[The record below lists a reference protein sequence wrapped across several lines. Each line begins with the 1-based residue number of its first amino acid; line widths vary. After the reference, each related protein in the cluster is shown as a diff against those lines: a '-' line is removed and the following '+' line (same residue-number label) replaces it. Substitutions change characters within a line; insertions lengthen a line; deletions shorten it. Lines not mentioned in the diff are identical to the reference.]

1 MQNIYLQDYD
11 VNLRFPDDMSD
22 SRIDE
27 IITRDYP
34 EPDEKLVARFENPD
48 TPAASL
54 SKEDHER
61 YLQARPDMTAGRF
74 AGMAADAFTSTAGR
88 LLTNLPEFLK
98 TLAMSPIEMG
108 VSARTLAEGFA
119 RGTYDTET
127 MGRMAEGY
135 LMSKVE
141 GFGGRTNDE
150 KENQYRRFLKVKELQ
165 NVRSK
170 IDKGDKSAWNEY
182 MEWAGANGAKI
193 DPEKFNQGAAEF
205 LGEFADP
212 SLLIPGSKIGT
223 AIAKTTGRV
232 TGGAVSAAGDMM
244 SAGGRRLSDLR
255 SSATDAVGNLAS
267 KVDEASGG
275 IGRDAVPG
283 GVGAAV
289 GVGAL
294 DLGTAGMGTLA
305 VAGIPAAMEVAGGL
319 LRNFGDAMKVNPT
332 RSGGLAR
339 MALNSPDTAA
349 GYLAGKLQFLDTP
362 VNYAGRAASG
372 AVTGVGIGAGIGL
385 ATGGVEGLAQGI
397 GSGGAMGAFGG
408 TMGRFAEGATG
419 AAKRAAQDS
428 DLVTWLES
436 KSDEDRASLGR
447 YKNRDDLIRA
457 MDLEQVILGSTS
469 EAEPIIRYGTDET
482 VIGQDAQGKD
492 ITLKGGGGAY
502 TQEGGRPVIHLNTNS
517 DLRTLAHET
526 FHAIARIDGFEVM
539 VQRIKD
545 QVGKLYKD
553 QEIDKLINDYEKSG
567 KLLVTDDTP
576 GKSDRDKKFN
586 SILEEI
592 GAEYFANY
600 IKGKDS
606 NYLFKGNPIR
616 EAIRGITD
624 RFVAGKL
631 DRVHNTFKSDIFD
644 TPIKQSKALNR
655 SIDDL
660 VRARRR
666 SKRNIN
672 LSVDTPVRVYSD
684 FDLKDDAIFQE
695 LVDMGAARV
704 TATGK
709 REMIKSAAQVKK
721 IEAER
726 TRTMAKVL
734 DSVDDTGGL
743 IRDERGNYSGL
754 RFSRQQID
762 ALLASDAITG
772 TLRKALE
779 KIREM
784 PDDSGLMNVLY
795 AAATTKVKRGT
806 RYRNLPLSNRDAILY
821 NFIVSPETGTMRVKV
836 ADKTLLDQRVAK
848 EFANPETQ
856 KEFSNIEEMQRDL
869 LTYLDALSS
878 GQTPTAEVLGSA
890 KKRDILNKV
899 LRVRNQ
905 KNNIL
910 VPEGTKFNEVEK
922 NFPWRDFRLDRI
934 VQMTTRE
941 TKVNFSEDA
950 YNRAGINFSPEPTRP
965 VEDHPENQPVQGR
978 LSEPQAG
985 RIDELQKHYEKVT
998 PARIKALEKD
1008 AIDSLASRLMNLGI
1022 PVSDAKSLARESFKN
1037 IKSKVRGAMQVISGM
1052 GKSDLSRLAGVG
1064 RPSVKTR
1071 GKVNPNW
1078 LTSAF
1083 ESFENDIDL
1092 ALMKAQQVGG
1102 AESGVR
1108 QVTPEQG
1115 ESFVTGER
1123 LADTKAFG
1131 SSLRDDEA
1139 SPPRVYSSVVEGQ
1152 KFGSQGNYNLFF
1164 EWNPKTPMVV
1174 TSHHHYGV
1182 ANGITDIHASA
1193 NVGDKNARSFGDP
1206 ESETY
1211 TTLPS
1216 GKKVLDTPLLVGNK
1230 GASTARSHQLTVS
1243 TPTSGLN
1250 EVKKSYKKG
1259 GLSAARRELAKVI
1272 SNEMIGKQSQGKAK
1286 SYASPEGVPMTVAIQ
1301 RNRTE
1306 AYILN
1311 PDLANVKKVTIV
1323 SNDPSEVRIIK
1334 NNLKAAFKNNSSKM
1348 PTVQVVNKSS
1358 GESGNKGRKAITDE
1372 HYNLT
1377 GQTRFSPGSKQS
1389 ESMPAFNVKNEAG
1402 SPFADMIAEGVKTI
1416 ETRVRPSLNSIAGSR
1431 VKLIRTTGE
1440 GSGEVIGEVT
1450 VGEPKFYATKDEFDA
1465 DFDKHL
1471 VKDDSEFAFGEQ
1483 GKYGYPMLDPV
1494 KYQEPYSV
1502 DSVRDRPKGR
1512 VTTRDMP
1519 GPRFSPER
1527 MESLPS
1533 GEGPV
1538 LPKVEPPILQGPS
1551 ANVVSL
1557 TKVKAE
1563 ISKEK
1568 SPKVVDN
1575 TEIQEDMP
1583 VGLRLDIPT
1592 YERTIKA
1599 GQPVFPVAVHE
1610 KWKGKQ
1616 AGKAGKVIGYT
1627 NIAAVKNPVFTV
1639 NEKAAESIKGGKA
1652 KSTIATVEGLY
1663 SKTREIPEDIDTWTQ
1678 VGMNPRRHSYFY
1690 DRETG
1695 QPVIG
1700 GDVAISSGNT
1710 VFVKNPIY
1718 DSPGSFRFSPQR
1730 VLDSLGMYSK
1740 AQEAIEGMQQKRG
1753 TGQQFLK
1760 AMEKAGVKAEEIEDI
1775 GLDTFLKDNPRVNK
1789 EEVLDFIKANQI
1801 EMVEVTMEAKGVFRI
1816 EGVRRLAEKA
1826 FSSREDAESFWKKE
1840 ASKEY
1845 EVTQIED
1852 LPYIAKRDAIEMGN
1866 IRFPDTPVTEK
1877 KYVIVEDGNLLNE
1890 FADFKVFDDKDS
1902 ANAEVESEVQ
1912 KRFNSS
1918 SRIVED
1924 NNDTKYS
1931 DYTEPGAETGTYTER
1946 LLTAPPPVEN
1956 LMARYSELTK
1966 AFDKR
1971 SPTPEERA
1979 EYLKLERAIH
1989 GEDYKEFRFGLYHSS
2004 HFDETNIIAHVRHND
2019 RIGPDGE
2026 KILFLEEI
2034 QSDWHQEGREKGY
2047 KTDDFR
2053 KLTDAERAEL
2063 EEIENASRTSEEA
2076 WSEARRRRFN
2086 ELSGIDEQYYRS
2098 EAQAAPNAPF
2108 KKSWPEFSMKRM
2120 LKLAADEGYDAIAW
2134 TRGETQNARYQLGD
2148 KVTGIDVIDYGD
2160 SNYELMVRM
2169 PNEDVFKTVET
2180 NISKEKLPDYIG
2192 KELTRRA
2199 LSNMEGSGEGMRNAV
2214 LEGENLR
2221 LGGKGMRGFYDDKLP
2236 KLKVWKQT
2244 KDGNGNRLK
2253 PVSKMISDDLEA
2265 NYVALNDSVKK
2276 KISSQGMPRYSPEVK
2291 LNKTRDLNKRGGAIY
2306 TNERGDRAVQTSLRA
2321 GIRIYSTQG
2330 KRIGPVF
2337 KSIEK
2342 AERHLAKM
2350 GK

>member
-1 MQNIYLQDYD
+1 MQEFYLRDYD
-11 VNLRFPDDMSD
+11 VNLKFPDGMSEK
-22 SRIDE
+22 RIKG
-27 IITRDYP
+27 IIERDYP

-48 TPAASL
+48 TPASSL
-54 SKEDHER
+54 SKVDHER

-98 TLAMSPIEMG
+98 TFAMSPIEMG

-170 IDKGDKSAWNEY
+170 IDQGDKSAWNEY
-182 MEWAGANGAKI
+182 MEWAGANGATI
-193 DPEKFNQGAAEF
+193 DPKKFNQGAAEF

-223 AIAKTTGRV
+223 TIAKATGRV

-275 IGRDAVPG
+275 IGRYAVPG

-385 ATGGVEGLAQGI
+385 ATGGVEGVAQGI

-408 TMGRFAEGATG
+408 TMGRFVEGATG

-469 EAEPIIRYGTDET
+469 EAEPIIRYGNDET
-482 VIGQDAQGKD
+482 VVGQDAQGKD

-600 IKGKDS
+600 VKGKDS

-631 DRVHNTFKSDIFD
+631 DRVHDTFKSDIFK

-672 LSVDTPVRVYSD
+672 LSVDTPARVYSD

-709 REMIKSAAQVKK
+709 REMIKSKTQVKK

-754 RFSRQQID
+754 RFSRKQID

-779 KIREM
+779 KIKEM

-806 RYRNLPLSNRDAILY
+806 RYQNLPLSNRDAILY

-836 ADKTLLDQRVAK
+836 VDKTLLDQRVAK

-869 LTYLDALSS
+869 LAYLDALSS

-905 KNNIL
+905 QNNIL

-934 VQMTTRE
+934 VQMQARE
-941 TKVNFSEDA
+941 TKVNFSENA
-950 YNRAGINFSPEPTRP
+950 HNRA
-965 VEDHPENQPVQGR
+965 
-978 LSEPQAG
+978 
-985 RIDELQKHYEKVT
+985 
-998 PARIKALEKD
+998 
-1008 AIDSLASRLMNLGI
+1008 
-1022 PVSDAKSLARESFKN
+1022 
-1037 IKSKVRGAMQVISGM
+1037 
-1052 GKSDLSRLAGVG
+1052 
-1064 RPSVKTR
+1064 
-1071 GKVNPNW
+1071 KVNFRPR
-1078 LTSAF
+1078 TF
-1083 ESFENDIDL
+1083 E
-1092 ALMKAQQVGG
+1092 
-1102 AESGVR
+1102 
-1108 QVTPEQG
+1108 P
-1115 ESFVTGER
+1115 
-1123 LADTKAFG
+1123 
-1131 SSLRDDEA
+1131 
-1139 SPPRVYSSVVEGQ
+1139 
-1152 KFGSQGNYNLFF
+1152 
-1164 EWNPKTPMVV
+1164 
-1174 TSHHHYGV
+1174 
-1182 ANGITDIHASA
+1182 
-1193 NVGDKNARSFGDP
+1193 
-1206 ESETY
+1206 
-1211 TTLPS
+1211 
-1216 GKKVLDTPLLVGNK
+1216 
-1230 GASTARSHQLTVS
+1230 
-1243 TPTSGLN
+1243 
-1250 EVKKSYKKG
+1250 
-1259 GLSAARRELAKVI
+1259 
-1272 SNEMIGKQSQGKAK
+1272 
-1286 SYASPEGVPMTVAIQ
+1286 
-1301 RNRTE
+1301 
-1306 AYILN
+1306 
-1311 PDLANVKKVTIV
+1311 
-1323 SNDPSEVRIIK
+1323 
-1334 NNLKAAFKNNSSKM
+1334 
-1348 PTVQVVNKSS
+1348 
-1358 GESGNKGRKAITDE
+1358 
-1372 HYNLT
+1372 
-1377 GQTRFSPGSKQS
+1377 GQTRFSPLQQQTPEFKSWFDGSKVTDESGKPLVTYSGHGNVAMFGNKWQTSKATSGGFYFS
-1389 ESMPAFNVKNEAG
+1389 EDPKIASSYAMGKMGNREYYEGGEEYRLLDKKGNPSKRLDSRDLTPAEQKRASRYLTKHAG
-1402 SPFADMIAEGVKTI
+1402 
-1416 ETRVRPSLNSIAGSR
+1416 
-1431 VKLIRTTGE
+1431 
-1440 GSGEVIGEVT
+1440 
-1450 VGEPKFYATKDEFDA
+1450 
-1465 DFDKHL
+1465 
-1471 VKDDSEFAFGEQ
+1471 Q
-1483 GKYGYPMLDPV
+1483 DPV
-1494 KYQEPYSV
+1494 KYWEENARYDAKASRALMSGGMRRLSNIHDFLEMMGETIAYDDYDPTGKLPRAFKQTKNTFEGMLDDLGIKWNSSQRSQPGVYPVYLSIKNPLDASKPFPQTV
-1502 DSVRDRPKGR
+1502 LRDLQKAAKRERVPKWKER
-1512 VTTRDMP
+1512 ENTQWTKDMP
-1519 GPRFSPER
+1519 LAEFVEGI
-1527 MESLPS
+1527 ES
-1533 GEGPV
+1533 GNEYWTTQV
-1538 LPKVEPPILQGPS
+1538 
-1551 ANVVSL
+1551 
-1557 TKVKAE
+1557 
-1563 ISKEK
+1563 
-1568 SPKVVDN
+1568 
-1575 TEIQEDMP
+1575 
-1583 VGLRLDIPT
+1583 PT
-1592 YERTIKA
+1592 
-1599 GQPVFPVAVHE
+1599 
-1610 KWKGKQ
+1610 
-1616 AGKAGKVIGYT
+1616 
-1627 NIAAVKNPVFTV
+1627 
-1639 NEKAAESIKGGKA
+1639 KA
-1652 KSTIATVEGLY
+1652 KKIFKDHGIDGIKELGMKGAEDGVRRQTNWIAFEP
-1663 SKTREIPEDIDTWTQ
+1663 SQIK
-1678 VGMNPRRHSYFY
+1678 SA
-1690 DRETG
+1690 TG
-1695 QPVIG
+1695 
-1700 GDVAISSGNT
+1700 NR
-1710 VFVKNPIY
+1710 
-1718 DSPGSFRFSPQR
+1718 GSFDPNKADIRFSPQR
-1730 VLDSLGMYSK
+1730 MNAEHAKAIDSGDTAVARKLVDDAANEAGFSVRVKRGDGKAFNRFDKSRRGESTKALSAKKAFFFTDSESAAGTFARMSSNNEAETVLRADQKGIQAKIDELQPQAFKDIEQALNDPQTDIEPYVREWGKKLLRKNTLHRIPLTVVSNSNFFNSPAVKEWYNASISRVDEQTPSWLAERERTKKKIGLSEDGVVREFFLNLNNYDVIDYGGETSRLGPTTYSDAIDKALAAGKDGVVFKNTEDAGEVINIYATFEPNQAKSADLATYDNEGNLIPLSQRFNKQSDDIRFSPQRELDSLGMFSK

-1760 AMEKAGVKAEEIEDI
+1760 AMEKAGVKSEEIEDI

-1801 EMVEVTMEAKGVFRI
+1801 EMVEVSKAKVTALAPNDGASSYWIVDTERLDNSTTQGPFDTPEEALMAKDEILNEWVKEEASNYEIQLVKNLSESEKRNFDFDPDRLDEYVIKPYDLARI
-1816 EGVRRLAEKA
+1816 NSTFTDKA
-1826 FSSREDAESFWKKE
+1826 MAEDALSTMLE
-1840 ASKEY
+1840 
-1845 EVTQIED
+1845 ED
-1852 LPYIAKRDAIEMGN
+1852 
-1866 IRFPDTPVTEK
+1866 F
-1877 KYVIVEDGNLLNE
+1877 DGRYRVDLNE
-1890 FADFKVFDDKDS
+1890 NLPETTDYT
-1902 ANAEVESEVQ
+1902 
-1912 KRFNSS
+1912 RYSS
-1918 SRIVED
+1918 
-1924 NNDTKYS
+1924 
-1931 DYTEPGAETGTYTER
+1931 YTEPGAEPDTYTER
-1946 LLTAPPPVEN
+1946 LLTLPKVDNSPP
-1956 LMARYSELTK
+1956 LMPDRYPDAQAS
-1966 AFDKR
+1966 
-1971 SPTPEERA
+1971 
-1979 EYLKLERAIH
+1979 
-1989 GEDYKEFRFGLYHSS
+1989 RFGPYDSS
-2004 HFDETNIIAHVRHND
+2004 HFDQSNIVSHVRHND
-2019 RIGPDGE
+2019 RIGIDGE

-2034 QSDWHQEGREKGY
+2034 QSDWHQEGRKEGYYHKDRKNLIREYNDFFQKGDPRQIYKRWSESLVDFEKNQDLALAWQPENEREINAKARLVEKHKSTYQKMLEEG
-2047 KTDDFR
+2047 R
-2053 KLTDAERAEL
+2053 ELTAKINRMEEL
-2063 EEIENASRTSEEA
+2063 ENTLDTMGET
-2076 WSEARRRRFN
+2076 
-2086 ELSGIDEQYYRS
+2086 
-2098 EAQAAPNAPF
+2098 PNAPF

-2134 TRGETQNARYQLGD
+2134 TRGDTQNARYQLGD
-2148 KVTGIDVIDYGD
+2148 KVTGIDVIDYGEG
-2160 SNYELMVRM
+2160 NYELMVRM

-2192 KELTRRA
+2192 KELTQRA
-2199 LSNMEGSGEGMRNAV
+2199 LNNMEGSGEGMRNAV

-2236 KLKVWKQT
+2236 KLKIWKQT

-2253 PVSKMISDDLEA
+2253 PVRKMISDDLEA
-2265 NYVALNDSVKK
+2265 NYVALNDSVRK

-2337 KSIEK
+2337 QSIEK

>member
-1 MQNIYLQDYD
+1 MQEFYLRDYD
-11 VNLRFPDDMSD
+11 VNLKFPDGMGEK
-22 SRIDE
+22 RIKG
-27 IITRDYP
+27 IIERDYP

-48 TPAASL
+48 TPASSL
-54 SKEDHER
+54 SKADHER

-98 TLAMSPIEMG
+98 TFANPLEMG

-141 GFGGRTNDE
+141 GFGGRTDDE

-170 IDKGDKSAWNEY
+170 IDQGDKSAWNEY
-182 MEWAGANGAKI
+182 MEYAGANGAKI
-193 DPEKFNQGAAEF
+193 DPEKFNRGAAEF

-212 SLLIPGSKIGT
+212 SLLIPGSKVGT

-244 SAGGRRLSDLR
+244 SAGGRRLSDMR
-255 SSATDAVGNLAS
+255 STATDAVGNLAS

-275 IGRDAVPG
+275 LGRYAVPT
-283 GVGAAV
+283 GVGTAI

-372 AVTGVGIGAGIGL
+372 AVTGVGVGAGIGL
-385 ATGGVEGLAQGI
+385 ATGGVEGVAQGI

-408 TMGRFAEGATG
+408 TMGRFKEGATG

-428 DLVTWLES
+428 DLAKWLGD

-447 YKNRDDLIRA
+447 YKNRDDQIRA

-469 EAEPIIRYGTDET
+469 EAEPIIRYGTDKT

-553 QEIDKLINDYEKSG
+553 QEIDTLINDYEKSG

-631 DRVHNTFKSDIFD
+631 DRVHDTFKSDIFD

-709 REMIKSAAQVKK
+709 REMIKSKTQVKK

-754 RFSRQQID
+754 RFSKKQID

-779 KIREM
+779 KIKEM

-795 AAATTKVKRGT
+795 AAATAKTKKGLT

-821 NFIVSPETGTMRVKV
+821 NFIISPDQGTMRVKIV
-836 ADKTLLDQRVAK
+836 DKTLLDQRVAK
-848 EFANPETQ
+848 EFASPETQ

-890 KKRDILNKV
+890 KKRDILGKV

-905 KNNIL
+905 KGNPL
-910 VPEGTKFNEVEK
+910 VPEGTKFNEGEK
-922 NFPWRDFRLDRI
+922 DFPWRDFRLDRI
-934 VQMTTRE
+934 VQMTARE

-950 YNRAGINFSPEPTRP
+950 YNRAGINFSPKVSDDPLRVGTAKLGTKAKPKDTPQDSNISGTLVSDVALR
-965 VEDHPENQPVQGR
+965 DHMSKMDYDHVP
-978 LSEPQAG
+978 
-985 RIDELQKHYEKVT
+985 D
-998 PARIKALEKD
+998 RIKGIEDPHQKREAYIDWMVENLLALHDAFPADLREMATQWYDGAYLIANTLAKKYEYQPQQVAGVAAVLSPQKD
-1008 AIDSLASRLMNLGI
+1008 WFMN
-1022 PVSDAKSLARESFKN
+1022 VAQAE
-1037 IKSKVRGAMQVISGM
+1037 QVIDIWVNH
-1052 GKSDLSRLAGVG
+1052 KDLRLD
-1064 RPSVKTR
+1064 K
-1071 GKVNPNW
+1071 KW
-1078 LTSAF
+1078 
-1083 ESFENDIDL
+1083 
-1092 ALMKAQQVGG
+1092 
-1102 AESGVR
+1102 
-1108 QVTPEQG
+1108 
-1115 ESFVTGER
+1115 
-1123 LADTKAFG
+1123 
-1131 SSLRDDEA
+1131 LRDEVEYIIDAAEA
-1139 SPPRVYSSVVEGQ
+1139 PVKQ
-1152 KFGSQGNYNLFF
+1152 KRKVK
-1164 EWNPKTPMVV
+1164 KT
-1174 TSHHHYGV
+1174 
-1182 ANGITDIHASA
+1182 
-1193 NVGDKNARSFGDP
+1193 
-1206 ESETY
+1206 
-1211 TTLPS
+1211 
-1216 GKKVLDTPLLVGNK
+1216 DTPLAKTRKRNYNK
-1230 GASTARSHQLTVS
+1230 RLDDQAKSDRREVLERIYGKTVSELDTDPKLQGWAIRVLAQVIHGREYRVVSPDGKPMQISVKDDGTPQKNGWGSVKEINKAVSILKDGSLENISEQLGDKHKVRNFFNNIISPNSPFGDATIDTHAVAAAHLQPYGASATPVSHNFGSGVSRVNSPGVSGTYHIYLDAYKRAAEKRGLLPRQMQSITWEAVRLLYPSETRKGKKGIEKATDTWKSNTDEQARKTIVGGELPPPAWARSRD
-1243 TPTSGLN
+1243 
-1250 EVKKSYKKG
+1250 G
-1259 GLSAARRELAKVI
+1259 GK
-1272 SNEMIGKQSQGKAK
+1272 
-1286 SYASPEGVPMTVAIQ
+1286 PEGVPGGIPEDGATQDAGRGLLFRGGRHVYPG
-1301 RNRTE
+1301 R
-1306 AYILN
+1306 
-1311 PDLANVKKVTIV
+1311 VKRRGKAKQ
-1323 SNDPSEVRIIK
+1323 DPGPSLPAGIFSIDPAKSGRQFHRSIIK
-1334 NNLKAAFKNNSSKM
+1334 TAKDHPLGAAVEVKDLDFYKDTDTALFLSKDKKAGVAVTKDGDLVSVFKHPKSKADIVPLLEEAASVATTLDAFDVGGFLPNLYAKQGFKPIARVPWNDEYAPPGWPYDKAGK
-1348 PTVQVVNKSS
+1348 PDVVLMVRDPEGVLSDGFTDYNQSRDSVPMYDDYDVAMAKQK
-1358 GESGNKGRKAITDE
+1358 EAKAKVVKAGLGPE
-1372 HYNLT
+1372 V
-1377 GQTRFSPGSKQS
+1377 RFSPGSKQS

-1416 ETRVRPSLNSIAGSR
+1416 ETRPRPTLNSIAGSR

-1450 VGEPKFYATKDEFDA
+1450 VGEPKFYATKEEFDA

-1471 VKDDSEFAFGEQ
+1471 VKDDSEFAFGGQ
-1483 GKYGYPMLDPV
+1483 GKYGYPMLEPV

-1557 TKVKAE
+1557 AKVKAE

-1575 TEIQEDMP
+1575 TEIQEDIP

-1730 VLDSLGMYSK
+1730 
-1740 AQEAIEGMQQKRG
+1740 E
-1753 TGQQFLK
+1753 
-1760 AMEKAGVKAEEIEDI
+1760 
-1775 GLDTFLKDNPRVNK
+1775 
-1789 EEVLDFIKANQI
+1789 
-1801 EMVEVTMEAKGVFRI
+1801 
-1816 EGVRRLAEKA
+1816 
-1826 FSSREDAESFWKKE
+1826 
-1840 ASKEY
+1840 
-1845 EVTQIED
+1845 
-1852 LPYIAKRDAIEMGN
+1852 
-1866 IRFPDTPVTEK
+1866 
-1877 KYVIVEDGNLLNE
+1877 
-1890 FADFKVFDDKDS
+1890 
-1902 ANAEVESEVQ
+1902 
-1912 KRFNSS
+1912 
-1918 SRIVED
+1918 
-1924 NNDTKYS
+1924 
-1931 DYTEPGAETGTYTER
+1931 
-1946 LLTAPPPVEN
+1946 
-1956 LMARYSELTK
+1956 
-1966 AFDKR
+1966 
-1971 SPTPEERA
+1971 
-1979 EYLKLERAIH
+1979 
-1989 GEDYKEFRFGLYHSS
+1989 
-2004 HFDETNIIAHVRHND
+2004 
-2019 RIGPDGE
+2019 
-2026 KILFLEEI
+2026 
-2034 QSDWHQEGREKGY
+2034 
-2047 KTDDFR
+2047 
-2053 KLTDAERAEL
+2053 
-2063 EEIENASRTSEEA
+2063 
-2076 WSEARRRRFN
+2076 
-2086 ELSGIDEQYYRS
+2086 
-2098 EAQAAPNAPF
+2098 
-2108 KKSWPEFSMKRM
+2108 
-2120 LKLAADEGYDAIAW
+2120 
-2134 TRGETQNARYQLGD
+2134 
-2148 KVTGIDVIDYGD
+2148 
-2160 SNYELMVRM
+2160 
-2169 PNEDVFKTVET
+2169 
-2180 NISKEKLPDYIG
+2180 
-2192 KELTRRA
+2192 
-2199 LSNMEGSGEGMRNAV
+2199 
-2214 LEGENLR
+2214 
-2221 LGGKGMRGFYDDKLP
+2221 
-2236 KLKVWKQT
+2236 
-2244 KDGNGNRLK
+2244 
-2253 PVSKMISDDLEA
+2253 
-2265 NYVALNDSVKK
+2265 
-2276 KISSQGMPRYSPEVK
+2276 
-2291 LNKTRDLNKRGGAIY
+2291 LNKRGGAIY
-2306 TNERGDRAVQTSLRA
+2306 TNERGDRAVQTSSRA
-2321 GIRIYSTQG
+2321 GVRVYSTQG

-2337 KSIEK
+2337 RSIEK

>member
-1 MQNIYLQDYD
+1 MQEFYLRDYD
-11 VNLRFPDDMSD
+11 VNLKFPDGMSEEK
-22 SRIDE
+22 IKG
-27 IITRDYP
+27 IIKRDYP
-34 EPDEKLVARFENPD
+34 EPNEKLVARFENPD

-74 AGMAADAFTSTAGR
+74 AGMAADAFLSTAGR
-88 LLTNLPEFLK
+88 LLTNLPEFL
-98 TLAMSPIEMG
+98 TTFANPMEMG

-170 IDKGDKSAWNEY
+170 IDRGDKSAWNEY
-182 MEWAGANGAKI
+182 MEYAGANGAKI

-275 IGRDAVPG
+275 IGRYAVPT
-283 GVGAAV
+283 GVGTAI

-349 GYLAGKLQFLDTP
+349 GYLAGKLKFLDTP

-372 AVTGVGIGAGIGL
+372 AVTGVGVGAGIGL
-385 ATGGVEGLAQGI
+385 ATGGVEGVAQGI

-408 TMGRFAEGATG
+408 TMGRFVEGATG

-428 DLVTWLES
+428 DLAKWLED

-709 REMIKSAAQVKK
+709 REMIKTDYQVKK

-726 TRTMAKVL
+726 AKTMAKVL

-754 RFSRQQID
+754 RFSRKQID

-779 KIREM
+779 KINEM

-795 AAATTKVKRGT
+795 AAATAKTKKGS

-934 VQMTTRE
+934 VQMQARE

-950 YNRAGINFSPEPTRP
+950 YNRAGVNFRPRTFEPGQTTVLKP
-965 VEDHPENQPVQGR
+965 
-978 LSEPQAG
+978 
-985 RIDELQKHYEKVT
+985 
-998 PARIKALEKD
+998 
-1008 AIDSLASRLMNLGI
+1008 
-1022 PVSDAKSLARESFKN
+1022 
-1037 IKSKVRGAMQVISGM
+1037 
-1052 GKSDLSRLAGVG
+1052 SDLA
-1064 RPSVKTR
+1064 
-1071 GKVNPNW
+1071 
-1078 LTSAF
+1078 
-1083 ESFENDIDL
+1083 
-1092 ALMKAQQVGG
+1092 
-1102 AESGVR
+1102 
-1108 QVTPEQG
+1108 
-1115 ESFVTGER
+1115 
-1123 LADTKAFG
+1123 
-1131 SSLRDDEA
+1131 
-1139 SPPRVYSSVVEGQ
+1139 
-1152 KFGSQGNYNLFF
+1152 
-1164 EWNPKTPMVV
+1164 
-1174 TSHHHYGV
+1174 
-1182 ANGITDIHASA
+1182 
-1193 NVGDKNARSFGDP
+1193 
-1206 ESETY
+1206 
-1211 TTLPS
+1211 
-1216 GKKVLDTPLLVGNK
+1216 
-1230 GASTARSHQLTVS
+1230 
-1243 TPTSGLN
+1243 
-1250 EVKKSYKKG
+1250 
-1259 GLSAARRELAKVI
+1259 
-1272 SNEMIGKQSQGKAK
+1272 
-1286 SYASPEGVPMTVAIQ
+1286 
-1301 RNRTE
+1301 
-1306 AYILN
+1306 
-1311 PDLANVKKVTIV
+1311 
-1323 SNDPSEVRIIK
+1323 
-1334 NNLKAAFKNNSSKM
+1334 
-1348 PTVQVVNKSS
+1348 
-1358 GESGNKGRKAITDE
+1358 
-1372 HYNLT
+1372 
-1377 GQTRFSPGSKQS
+1377 RFSPSPDNPNLDLRDLNNKKIQVLTTDSSGARDRNANGVAVQFRGGPGHLALYDGWGFTNINSAKAFITRLRRDGFPLVGITSMKPNNHLNSKLARRYYGLKWEELVETGKVTEREANKHIKEAMKRIINSKAGKSPLTKQQMSIIAGIKTYKDFARVFEEIPWKAAPVLYTKLDGKTLPIKQS
-1389 ESMPAFNVKNEAG
+1389 RLKELGMDLETVANELREPAYEGIGPGTLLA
-1402 SPFADMIAEGVKTI
+1402 IAEYGGKPPEYRPELNENYPYFVGLKEKAFLKEFTEVTNLTSRKDVATKSGKPNSAVLMGAGV
-1416 ETRVRPSLNSIAGSR
+1416 VLD
-1431 VKLIRTTGE
+1431 KLA
-1440 GSGEVIGEVT
+1440 SGEVRFSPSQQQTPEFKSWFDGSKVTDESGKPLVTYSGHGNVAMFGNKWQAGKATSGGFYFSEDPKIASSYAMGKMGNREYYEGGEEYRLLDKKGNPSKRLDSRDLT
-1450 VGEPKFYATKDEFDA
+1450 PAEQKRASRYLTKHA
-1465 DFDKHL
+1465 
-1471 VKDDSEFAFGEQ
+1471 GQ
-1483 GKYGYPMLDPV
+1483 DPV
-1494 KYQEPYSV
+1494 KYWEENARYDAKASRALMSGGMRRLSNIHDFLEMMGETIAYDDYDPTGKLPRAFKQTKNTFEGMLDDLGIKWNSSQRSQPGVYPVYLSIKNPLDASKPFPQTV
-1502 DSVRDRPKGR
+1502 LRDLQKAAKRERVPKWKER
-1512 VTTRDMP
+1512 ENTQWTKDMP
-1519 GPRFSPER
+1519 LAEFVEGIESGNEYWTTQVPTKAKKIFKDHGIDGIKELGMKGAEDGVRRQTNWIAFEPSQIKSATGNRGSFDPNKADIRFSPER

-1557 TKVKAE
+1557 AKVKAE

-1663 SKTREIPEDIDTWTQ
+1663 SKTREIPGDINTWTQ

-1710 VFVKNPIY
+1710 VFVKNPTY
-1718 DSPGSFRFSPQR
+1718 DSPGRFRFSPQR
-1730 VLDSLGMYSK
+1730 
-1740 AQEAIEGMQQKRG
+1740 E
-1753 TGQQFLK
+1753 
-1760 AMEKAGVKAEEIEDI
+1760 
-1775 GLDTFLKDNPRVNK
+1775 
-1789 EEVLDFIKANQI
+1789 
-1801 EMVEVTMEAKGVFRI
+1801 
-1816 EGVRRLAEKA
+1816 
-1826 FSSREDAESFWKKE
+1826 
-1840 ASKEY
+1840 
-1845 EVTQIED
+1845 
-1852 LPYIAKRDAIEMGN
+1852 
-1866 IRFPDTPVTEK
+1866 
-1877 KYVIVEDGNLLNE
+1877 
-1890 FADFKVFDDKDS
+1890 
-1902 ANAEVESEVQ
+1902 
-1912 KRFNSS
+1912 
-1918 SRIVED
+1918 
-1924 NNDTKYS
+1924 
-1931 DYTEPGAETGTYTER
+1931 
-1946 LLTAPPPVEN
+1946 
-1956 LMARYSELTK
+1956 
-1966 AFDKR
+1966 
-1971 SPTPEERA
+1971 
-1979 EYLKLERAIH
+1979 
-1989 GEDYKEFRFGLYHSS
+1989 
-2004 HFDETNIIAHVRHND
+2004 
-2019 RIGPDGE
+2019 
-2026 KILFLEEI
+2026 
-2034 QSDWHQEGREKGY
+2034 
-2047 KTDDFR
+2047 
-2053 KLTDAERAEL
+2053 
-2063 EEIENASRTSEEA
+2063 
-2076 WSEARRRRFN
+2076 
-2086 ELSGIDEQYYRS
+2086 
-2098 EAQAAPNAPF
+2098 
-2108 KKSWPEFSMKRM
+2108 
-2120 LKLAADEGYDAIAW
+2120 
-2134 TRGETQNARYQLGD
+2134 
-2148 KVTGIDVIDYGD
+2148 
-2160 SNYELMVRM
+2160 
-2169 PNEDVFKTVET
+2169 
-2180 NISKEKLPDYIG
+2180 
-2192 KELTRRA
+2192 
-2199 LSNMEGSGEGMRNAV
+2199 
-2214 LEGENLR
+2214 
-2221 LGGKGMRGFYDDKLP
+2221 
-2236 KLKVWKQT
+2236 
-2244 KDGNGNRLK
+2244 
-2253 PVSKMISDDLEA
+2253 
-2265 NYVALNDSVKK
+2265 
-2276 KISSQGMPRYSPEVK
+2276 
-2291 LNKTRDLNKRGGAIY
+2291 LNKRGGAIY
-2306 TNERGDRAVQTSLRA
+2306 TNERGDRAVQTSSRA
-2321 GIRIYSTQG
+2321 GVRVYSTQG

-2337 KSIEK
+2337 RSIEK

>member
-1 MQNIYLQDYD
+1 MQEFYLRDYD
-11 VNLRFPDDMSD
+11 VNLKFPDGMSET
-22 SRIDE
+22 RIKG
-27 IITRDYP
+27 IIERDYP

-61 YLQARPDMTAGRF
+61 YLQARPEMTAGRF

-98 TLAMSPIEMG
+98 TFAMSSIEMG

-182 MEWAGANGAKI
+182 MEWAGTNAAKI

-275 IGRDAVPG
+275 IGRYAVPG

-305 VAGIPAAMEVAGGL
+305 VAGVPAAMEVAGGL

-349 GYLAGKLQFLDTP
+349 GYLAGKLKFLDTP
-362 VNYAGRAASG
+362 TNYAGRAASG

-408 TMGRFAEGATG
+408 TMGRFVEGATG

-436 KSDEDRASLGR
+436 KGDEDRASLGR
-447 YKNRDDLIRA
+447 YKNRDDLVRA

-553 QEIDKLINDYEKSG
+553 QEIDTLINDYEKSG

-644 TPIKQSKALNR
+644 TPIKQSKAINR

-806 RYRNLPLSNRDAILY
+806 RYQNLPLSNRDAILY

-878 GQTPTAEVLGSA
+878 GQTPTAELLGSA

-934 VQMTTRE
+934 VQMTARE

-950 YNRAGINFSPEPTRP
+950 YNSA
-965 VEDHPENQPVQGR
+965 
-978 LSEPQAG
+978 
-985 RIDELQKHYEKVT
+985 
-998 PARIKALEKD
+998 
-1008 AIDSLASRLMNLGI
+1008 
-1022 PVSDAKSLARESFKN
+1022 
-1037 IKSKVRGAMQVISGM
+1037 
-1052 GKSDLSRLAGVG
+1052 
-1064 RPSVKTR
+1064 
-1071 GKVNPNW
+1071 KVNFRPRTFKPGQTTV
-1078 LTSAF
+1078 LKPA
-1083 ESFENDIDL
+1083 DL
-1092 ALMKAQQVGG
+1092 A
-1102 AESGVR
+1102 
-1108 QVTPEQG
+1108 
-1115 ESFVTGER
+1115 
-1123 LADTKAFG
+1123 
-1131 SSLRDDEA
+1131 
-1139 SPPRVYSSVVEGQ
+1139 
-1152 KFGSQGNYNLFF
+1152 
-1164 EWNPKTPMVV
+1164 
-1174 TSHHHYGV
+1174 
-1182 ANGITDIHASA
+1182 
-1193 NVGDKNARSFGDP
+1193 
-1206 ESETY
+1206 
-1211 TTLPS
+1211 
-1216 GKKVLDTPLLVGNK
+1216 
-1230 GASTARSHQLTVS
+1230 
-1243 TPTSGLN
+1243 
-1250 EVKKSYKKG
+1250 
-1259 GLSAARRELAKVI
+1259 
-1272 SNEMIGKQSQGKAK
+1272 
-1286 SYASPEGVPMTVAIQ
+1286 
-1301 RNRTE
+1301 
-1306 AYILN
+1306 
-1311 PDLANVKKVTIV
+1311 
-1323 SNDPSEVRIIK
+1323 
-1334 NNLKAAFKNNSSKM
+1334 
-1348 PTVQVVNKSS
+1348 
-1358 GESGNKGRKAITDE
+1358 
-1372 HYNLT
+1372 
-1377 GQTRFSPGSKQS
+1377 RFSPSPDNPNIDLRDLNNKKIQVLTTDSSGARDRNANGVAVQFRGGPGHLALYDGWGFTNINSAKAFITRLRRDGFPLVGITSMKPNNHLNSKLARRYYGLKWEELVETGKVTAREANKHIKEAMKRIINSKAEKSPLTKQQMSTIAGIKTYKDFAKVFEEIPWKAAPVLYTKLDGKTLPIKQS
-1389 ESMPAFNVKNEAG
+1389 RLKELGMDLETVANELREPAYEGIGPGTLLA
-1402 SPFADMIAEGVKTI
+1402 IAEYGGKPPEYRPELNENYPYFVGLKEKAFLKEFTEVTNLTSRKDVATKSGKPNSAVLMGAGV
-1416 ETRVRPSLNSIAGSR
+1416 VLD
-1431 VKLIRTTGE
+1431 KLA
-1440 GSGEVIGEVT
+1440 SGEV
-1450 VGEPKFYATKDEFDA
+1450 
-1465 DFDKHL
+1465 
-1471 VKDDSEFAFGEQ
+1471 
-1483 GKYGYPMLDPV
+1483 
-1494 KYQEPYSV
+1494 
-1502 DSVRDRPKGR
+1502 
-1512 VTTRDMP
+1512 
-1519 GPRFSPER
+1519 RFSPER

-1557 TKVKAE
+1557 AKVKAE

-1599 GQPVFPVAVHE
+1599 GEPVFPVAVHE

-1718 DSPGSFRFSPQR
+1718 DSPDSFRFSPQR
-1730 VLDSLGMYSK
+1730 ELDSLGMYSK

-1801 EMVEVTMEAKGVFRI
+1801 EMVEVSKAKVTALAPNDGASSYWIVDTERLDNSTTQGPFDTPEEALMAKDEILNEWVKEEASNYEIQLVKNLSESEKRNFDFDPNRLNEYVIKPYDLARI
-1816 EGVRRLAEKA
+1816 NSTFTDKA
-1826 FSSREDAESFWKKE
+1826 MAEDALSTMLE
-1840 ASKEY
+1840 
-1845 EVTQIED
+1845 ED
-1852 LPYIAKRDAIEMGN
+1852 
-1866 IRFPDTPVTEK
+1866 F
-1877 KYVIVEDGNLLNE
+1877 DGRYRVDLNE
-1890 FADFKVFDDKDS
+1890 NLPETTDYT
-1902 ANAEVESEVQ
+1902 
-1912 KRFNSS
+1912 RYSS
-1918 SRIVED
+1918 
-1924 NNDTKYS
+1924 
-1931 DYTEPGAETGTYTER
+1931 YTEPGAEPDTYTER
-1946 LLTAPPPVEN
+1946 LLTLPKVDNSPP
-1956 LMARYSELTK
+1956 LMHPDHPDAQAS
-1966 AFDKR
+1966 
-1971 SPTPEERA
+1971 
-1979 EYLKLERAIH
+1979 
-1989 GEDYKEFRFGLYHSS
+1989 RFGPYDSS
-2004 HFDETNIIAHVRHND
+2004 HFDQSNIVSHVRHND

-2034 QSDWHQEGREKGY
+2034 QSDWHQEGRKEGYYHKDRKNLIREYNDYYQKGDPRQIYKRWSESLVDFEKNQDLALAWQPENEREIKAKARLMEKHKSTYQKMLEEG
-2047 KTDDFR
+2047 R
-2053 KLTDAERAEL
+2053 ELTAKINRMEEL
-2063 EEIENASRTSEEA
+2063 ENTLDTMGET
-2076 WSEARRRRFN
+2076 
-2086 ELSGIDEQYYRS
+2086 
-2098 EAQAAPNAPF
+2098 PNAPF
-2108 KKSWPEFSMKRM
+2108 KKSWPEFGMKRM

-2148 KVTGIDVIDYGD
+2148 KVTGIDVKDYGEG
-2160 SNYELMVRM
+2160 NYELMVRM

-2192 KELTRRA
+2192 KELTQRA
-2199 LSNMEGSGEGMRNAV
+2199 LDNMESSGEGMRNAV

-2236 KLKVWKQT
+2236 KLKIWKQT

-2253 PVSKMISDDLEA
+2253 PVRKMISDDLEA